1 MSRRRT
7 TFGKLERDRAKQ
19 AKNRAKQ
26 EKKAERAEQAESAPD
41 EPVTS
46 AADQA
51 AILESLAKLHTD
63 FDAGIMSL
71 DEFEKRR
78 EELTRSLHI
87 S

>member
-26 EKKAERAEQAESAPD
+26 EKRAERAEQAESAPD
-41 EPVTS
+41 APETS

-51 AILESLAKLHTD
+51 AILAALAKVHAD
-63 FDAGIMSL
+63 FDAGLITM
-71 DEFEKRR
+71 DDFETRR
-78 EELTRSLHI
+78 DELTRSLHI
-87 S
+87 T